1 MVPVYKFHL
10 MYTSEFKKK
19 NVVKISMFLMSMIV
33 MEPVGV
39 CASGPLCVSSKVK
52 SERTKVLQKPD
63 KYENH
68 LPSQGWKKV

>member
-1 MVPVYKFHL
+1 
-10 MYTSEFKKK
+10 
-19 NVVKISMFLMSMIV
+19 MFLMSMIV

-39 CASGPLCVSSKVK
+39 CASGPLCVSSTKVK

-68 LPSQGWKKV
+68 LPSQSWKKVICTVKMVGRVLI

>member
-1 MVPVYKFHL
+1 
-10 MYTSEFKKK
+10 
-19 NVVKISMFLMSMIV
+19 MSMIV

-68 LPSQGWKKV
+68 LPSQGWKKVICTAKMVRRVLISEHARVCKGEGMVER

>member
-1 MVPVYKFHL
+1 
-10 MYTSEFKKK
+10 
-19 NVVKISMFLMSMIV
+19 MSMIV